1 MMIKKLRSLTLM
13 AAVLLLFSAHVN
25 AQEAKIRK
33 ALQNKLGTESPI
45 DSVIRTPYS
54 GLYEV
59 KVGGEIIY
67 SDAEGR
73 YIFFGRVIDSET
85 SKDLT
90 QARIDELNRIK
101 FADLPLDLAVKSVKG
116 DGKRVIAVFEDPNCG
131 YCKRLRKTLV
141 GMKDITIYTFIFP
154 VLGEDSNKKSRN
166 LWCAADRAKAWDE
179 WMLDGKAPP
188 QAPESCSSAAI
199 GKVVDLG
206 KKYGVTGTPTIVFA
220 DGSRIPGAVDAK
232 TLESKLASVK

>member
-1 MMIKKLRSLTLM
+1 MMIKKLRWLTLT
-13 AAVLLLFSAHVN
+13 AAALLSVSACVA
-25 AQEAKIRK
+25 AQESKIRK

-45 DSVIRTPYS
+45 ESVTKTPFG

-59 KVGGEIIY
+59 KIGSEIIY

-73 YIFFGRVIDSET
+73 YVFIGRVLDTET
-85 SKDLT
+85 SRDMT
-90 QARIDELNRIK
+90 QARLDDLSRLK
-101 FADLPLDLAVKSVKG
+101 FADLPLDLAVKTVKG
-116 DGKRVIAVFEDPNCG
+116 DGRRVIAVFEDPNCG

-141 GMKDITIYTFIFP
+141 DVKDITIYTFIYP

-166 LWCAADRAKAWDE
+166 LWCAADRAKALEE
-179 WMLDGKAPP
+179 WMLDGKVPP

-199 GKVVDLG
+199 AKVMDLG
-206 KKYGVTGTPTIVFA
+206 KKHNVTGTPTIIFA

-232 TLESKLASVK
+232 TLESKLSSVK